1 MITLLLTTAASI
13 GLLTSFIMIFVT
25 KAYLNNSPRRK
36 RLIYLLWGED
46 NEWHRGKPFDLV
58 TANAV
63 VAGSGIAAWRMKH
76 RLVTRK
82 ERALGFYVFPNL
94 HQENNYIKLLDEF
107 KFFTRWETVKAI
119 ITIFSFI
126 AIGVLIAIE

>member
-1 MITLLLTTAASI
+1 MITLLLTAAASI
-13 GLLTSFIMIFVT
+13 GLLISFIMLFIT
-25 KAYLNNSPRRK
+25 KAYLNHSPRRT

-58 TANAV
+58 MANAV

-76 RLVTRK
+76 HLITQK
-82 ERALGFYVFPNL
+82 ERVSGFYFFPNL
-94 HQENNYIKLLDEF
+94 HQENNYIKLLEEF
-107 KFFTRWETVKAI
+107 KFFTIWETLKAI
-119 ITIFSFI
+119 LTIFSFI